1 MNFTRTYKAIII
13 LTLITTSGILFSV
26 DSQKSVKT
34 SGVPE
39 NLTISQNGD
48 SMTIVWNRVES
59 ATGYKI
65 YGMLNPEDT
74 PQLLGNTADTVW
86 TATYSGSRHFFV
98 VTASFQAGGIVH
110 SYGSS
115 ILPNGNPGTENS
127 LVEYRNLTLNKNI
140 GTTNIGSSGEYYIK
154 CDFADSKGEKLSY
167 NIQVGQYPIL
177 WTQS

>member
-65 YGMLNPEDT
+65 YGMLVSTRYCGHKVKHIFPRT
-74 PQLLGNTADTVW
+74 LQGLSFL
-86 TATYSGSRHFFV
+86 SKS
-98 VTASFQAGGIVH
+98 AS
-110 SYGSS
+110 
-115 ILPNGNPGTENS
+115 
-127 LVEYRNLTLNKNI
+127 
-140 GTTNIGSSGEYYIK
+140 
-154 CDFADSKGEKLSY
+154 
-167 NIQVGQYPIL
+167 
-177 WTQS
+177 